1 MEIIIEQKAYE
12 DLRKLVK
19 KLKEVSDEYKEVKDE
34 TLLRILALAFT
45 MNKIR
50 EEKIKNKIL
59 KEIEKEKER
68 IENLKPIY
76 NDYGNYEDW
85 SCPICGMRFKEEA
98 KAYEHV
104 EWEKRELRKTKGK
117 MLEWCED
124 LVKKVFEGV
133 MNERD
138 I

>member
-34 TLLRILALAFT
+34 TLLRILALTFS

-59 KEIEKEKER
+59 KEIEKKQEQIEKSKV
-68 IENLKPIY
+68 IDIHTK
-76 NDYGNYEDW
+76 
-85 SCPICGMRFKEEA
+85 SSFKA
-98 KAYEHV
+98 SLNWCKDLI
-104 EWEKRELRKTKGK
+104 KKT
-117 MLEWCED
+117 
-124 LVKKVFEGV
+124 FEGV
-133 MNERD
+133 EE
-138 I
+138 

>member
-34 TLLRILALAFT
+34 TLLRILALTFS

-59 KEIEKEKER
+59 KEIEKMEKELR
-68 IENLKPIY
+68 PTVPTT
-76 NDYGNYEDW
+76 YEDGFYN
-85 SCPICGMRFKEEA
+85 CLCVIKDLIK
-98 KAYEHV
+98 KA
-104 EWEKRELRKTKGK
+104 
-117 MLEWCED
+117 
-124 LVKKVFEGV
+124 FEGV
-133 MNERD
+133 EE
-138 I
+138 

>member
-1 MEIIIEQKAYE
+1 MVRGMEIIIEQKAYE

-59 KEIEKEKER
+59 KEIEELQKINKIRLDRLREVVTDEDYNPLYAHYEEGYGDAL
-68 IENLKPIY
+68 IEV
-76 NDYGNYEDW
+76 EDIIKKAF
-85 SCPICGMRFKEEA
+85 SGVIEE
-98 KAYEHV
+98 
-104 EWEKRELRKTKGK
+104 
-117 MLEWCED
+117 C
-124 LVKKVFEGV
+124 
-133 MNERD
+133 
-138 I
+138 

>member
-34 TLLRILALAFT
+34 TLLRILALTFS

-59 KEIEKEKER
+59 KEIEKEIWKHEKTAESFLNEGNTRAKEWHSG
-68 IENLKPIY
+68 ISEGLEI
-76 NDYGNYEDW
+76 
-85 SCPICGMRFKEEA
+85 A
-98 KAYEHV
+98 KDLIKKAFSGV
-104 EWEKRELRKTKGK
+104 
-117 MLEWCED
+117 LE
-124 LVKKVFEGV
+124 
-133 MNERD
+133 
-138 I
+138 